1 MIDLNLYR
9 KNLYTNSGVRPCPG
23 YGEDGV
29 ILKIFEVIGVSDF
42 PMCVEFGELRVLGST
57 TRSYRI
63 ENFANA
69 IYFSSSMDLRS
80 WILNCLDILKLF
92 KNTGDKRVFKF
103 FRSLPKRKEINPSNV
118 VKSLSINE
126 GSLIDLI
133 VVDIDSFDY
142 DVVSEILKS
151 GIIPRVFIVEYNP
164 NLPHY
169 ENLYV
174 KYGQEEGLSANKKFY
189 GASYQA
195 WLNLF
200 TLFDYRLVHISGFCN
215 LIFVHNDVD
224 GDFALPNI
232 LEEIT
237 DTDEKVLS
245 FATNFCLP
253 GFVPSWLISPKLSSS
268 ELALLRH

>member
-1 MIDLNLYR
+1 MIDLNIFR
-9 KNLYTNSGVRPCPG
+9 NNLYTNSGVRPCPG

-29 ILKIFEVIGVSDF
+29 IEKIFEVIGVSNF
-42 PMCVEFGELRVLGST
+42 PKCVEFGELRVLGST
-57 TRSYRI
+57 TRSYRVK
-63 ENFANA
+63 NFANA

-80 WILNCLDILKLF
+80 WILNILDILKLF
-92 KNTGDKRVFKF
+92 KNTGDFRTFKF

-118 VKSLSINE
+118 VKSLSIDEN
-126 GSLIDLI
+126 SSIDLF

-151 GIIPRVFIVEYNP
+151 GIIPRVFVVEYNP

-224 GDFALPNI
+224 GDFTLPDI

-245 FATNFCLP
+245 FAANFCLP

>member
-29 ILKIFEVIGVSDF
+29 IKKIFEVIGVSNF
-42 PMCVEFGELRVLGST
+42 PKCVEFGELRVLGST

-80 WILNCLDILKLF
+80 WILNVLDILKLF
-92 KNTGDKRVFKF
+92 KNTGNYRAFKF

-118 VKSLSINE
+118 VKSLSIDE
-126 GSLIDLI
+126 DSSIDLF

-142 DVVSEILKS
+142 DVVSEILRS
-151 GIIPRVFIVEYNP
+151 EIIPRVFIVEYNP

-169 ENLYV
+169 ENMYV
-174 KYGQEEGLSANKKFY
+174 KYGQEQGLSSNKKFY

-200 TLFDYRLVHISGFCN
+200 KFFDYRLVHISGFCN
-215 LIFVHNDVD
+215 LIFVRNDVH
-224 GDFALPNI
+224 GDFTLPDI

-245 FATNFCLP
+245 FAANFCLP
-253 GFVPSWLISPKLSSS
+253 GFVPSWLVSPKLTAS